1 MIEVQQRH
9 GGGCGADAGVA
20 RGGNAIAMLQVR
32 QLQSCRQGCLSLQG
46 LAIDA
51 QHANTRAFQMGF
63 LAELTG

>member
-1 MIEVQQRH
+1 MGV
-9 GGGCGADAGVA
+9 DAGVA

-32 QLQSCRQGCLSLQG
+32 QLQSCCRQGCLSLQG